1 MQFKKYIYV
10 SLIYAVRRHF
20 WRLHENFQDLGKRY
34 VQDTYCYNKAKGAR
48 GNNEKG
54 SNTSFGRVRCTASE
68 PHTHTQTQRSLL
80 SFNSL
85 AIQISAT
92 FPAVFKWFLWDFS
105 SQTSYSLFLSLSHHP
120 HPSVA
125 GVTGLGGPLLSAD
138 LWLPITQRGRLKR
151 EKIRHGIKNYGSVPT
166 RTPLSSATRSS
177 SQGWQLRLKPCECS
191 RLHWEGGEWLNIF
204 PHTVRP
210 RGETH
215 HQTIRNMFS
224 GCGQTISHSLLQL
237 SNINSC
243 AFKQID
249 FPTH

>member
-1 MQFKKYIYV
+1 MLLDDISEGYMKTFRTWENVMYRTHIAIIKLKV
-10 SLIYAVRRHF
+10 
-20 WRLHENFQDLGKRY
+20 HEEIMKRA
-34 VQDTYCYNKAKGAR
+34 QTHHSGEWDAQPRNL
-48 GNNEKG
+48 
-54 SNTSFGRVRCTASE
+54 
-68 PHTHTQTQRSLL
+68 THTQTQRSLL